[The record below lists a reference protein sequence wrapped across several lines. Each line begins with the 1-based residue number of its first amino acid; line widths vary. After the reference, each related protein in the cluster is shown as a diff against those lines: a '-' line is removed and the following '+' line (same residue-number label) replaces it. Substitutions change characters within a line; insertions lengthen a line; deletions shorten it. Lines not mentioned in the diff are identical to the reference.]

1 MDVGVDVVDKAAL
14 TVPVQGLHPRA
25 IYPPLVVAHFPNGE
39 IHDQVWVEL
48 QLRLHSSQD
57 DLELP
62 GKRLRHLLQLGLDG
76 SHQEVRVELD
86 ELGDGVVLHL
96 WPC

>member
-1 MDVGVDVVDKAAL
+1 MTD
-14 TVPVQGLHPRA
+14 
-25 IYPPLVVAHFPNGE
+25 FPNGE

-48 QLRLHSSQD
+48 QLRLHPSQD
-57 DLELP
+57 DLQLP
-62 GKRLRHLLQLGLDG
+62 GKRLRNLLQLGLDG
-76 SHQEVRVELD
+76 THQEVRVELD

>member
-1 MDVGVDVVDKAAL
+1 MDVGVDVVDEAAL
-14 TVPVQGLHPRA
+14 TVPVQGLHPRPVH
-25 IYPPLVVAHFPNGE
+25 PPLVVTNFPDGE
-39 IHDQVWVEL
+39 THDQVWVEL

-62 GKRLRHLLQLGLDG
+62 GKRLRYLLQLGLDG
-76 SHQEVRVELD
+76 THQEVRVELD